1 VSLLDIHAGLQ
12 FQTVAPLLGLES
24 TAKYTVNAKCP
35 YCGAH
40 AWTIYQDN
48 RSLEEWH
55 YCSQCKV
62 SGSILAMAAEH
73 LGLTESAA
81 LDYLAEKLNLN
92 ISAKDRSTFEKAQNF
107 RLRFKLAWAEAQ
119 ENMKYVKQEQH
130 QYLQSLGWQR
140 PSTMGLERFLEGPG
154 QLYGLLSSEVA
165 NSHFRNLF
173 GKTSHMMAV
182 VPYFRTP
189 TDIGAFACFPR
200 HREVLVVA
208 NCLAHSVHNSGEI
221 GFAGLPLV
229 TQSQS
234 QHIVITSML
243 SPMIMLQMHN
253 FNSSRIPLPLLGTRF
268 GLSNYREK
276 QWSIFSGRNL
286 ILWERKPT
294 ANVLHQAMMTD
305 ASLTFL
311 GPDSSRQQPEEV
323 SGSRWWSWVHHQPA
337 TDGVS
342 KLIRNAR
349 PYEQAL
355 KNWARVATPK
365 EKTNLLQ
372 DAEQYSTHVY
382 DFVYKTIQPGIKSN
396 FGKRIT
402 VAIKARGDSVHGL
415 GGHTVLIER
424 KGKWYSRSGHVRLAG
439 ILRINYIVVRKDSRE
454 YVGTLTSGKKVA
466 NFRVPIKKAN
476 WTWLRNFALENQILL
491 QSDVFVNQHRN
502 HKTENFCPF
511 DAACRFQP
519 PEVVRG
525 LEEVGWD
532 GEGFQFRHAKL
543 VQGTFRQI
551 PEFTFAE
558 DVPGPQQTQC
568 RLTDDV
574 CNSLARDNPEMEAT
588 WALAIAVAAQVT
600 AIPVGLTTQGI
611 WIEREQLDA
620 GLSMLYHRMDIRRG
634 DYKLWIH
641 KWPRRLDDWTNIQRY
656 DSTGFFVATG
666 KTTKNTVRREVIV
679 VDLSNLTL
687 EPRLFS
693 HSADKI
699 VLNYLRHFTQLPQQQ
714 ITDWKSHLQ
723 FTAQQFRE
731 VFHFASQERINAA
744 IKRLDLR

>member
-1 VSLLDIHAGLQ
+1 MSLLDIHAGLQ
-12 FQTVAPLLGLES
+12 FQAVAPLLGLET
-24 TAKYTVNAKCP
+24 TAKSTVNAKCP

-81 LDYLAEKLNLN
+81 LDYLAEKLNLI
-92 ISAKDRSTFEKAQNF
+92 ISPTDRNAFETTRNS
-107 RLRFKLAWAEAQ
+107 RLRFKLAWSEAQ
-119 ENMKYVKQEQH
+119 ENMKYVKREQH

-140 PSTMGLERFLEGPG
+140 PSTMGIERFLEGPG
-154 QLYGLLSSEVA
+154 QLYGLLSSDAA
-165 NSHFRNLF
+165 NSHLRNLF
-173 GKTSHMMAV
+173 GKTPQMMAV

-200 HREVLVVA
+200 HREVFVTYPSAA
-208 NCLAHSVHNSGEI
+208 NASHAGEEI

-229 TQSQS
+229 SQSQS

-268 GLSNYREK
+268 SILHSRER

-294 ANVLHQAMMTD
+294 ANILHQAMMTD

-323 SGSRWWSWVHHQPA
+323 SGSRWWNWVHHQPA

-342 KLIRNAR
+342 KLIRNAS

-355 KNWARVATPK
+355 KNWARIATPK

-372 DAEQYSTHVY
+372 DAEQYSTLVY

-402 VAIKARGDSVHGL
+402 VAIKHRGPSVQGL

-466 NFRVPIKKAN
+466 DFRVPIKKAN

-511 DAACRFQP
+511 DAACRFHT
-519 PEVVRG
+519 PEIVRG

-551 PEFTFAE
+551 PDFTFAE

-574 CNSLARDNPEMEAT
+574 CASLSRDNPEMEAT
-588 WALAIAVAAQVT
+588 WALAIAVASQVT
-600 AIPVGLTTQGI
+600 AVAVGLPTQGI
-611 WIEREQLDA
+611 WIEREHLDT

-641 KWPRRLDDWTNIQRY
+641 RWPRRLDNWTNIQRY
-656 DSTGFFVATG
+656 DATGFFVTAG
-666 KTTKNTVRREVIV
+666 KTPKNSVRREVV
-679 VDLSNLTL
+679 SVDLSDLSL

-714 ITDWKSHLQ
+714 TKDWKTHLQ

-744 IKRLDLR
+744 VKRLDLR